1 MLRTNSL
8 GVDSNASAS
17 ASANNSASNTVTS
30 TGSLSNDKKKS
41 VVDNNAG
48 ASSSNDHVDEE
59 QQFLHNAP
67 SCLNESKSSVR
78 PIPLGANDATPTFNT
93 MHPHISSL
101 QNEHSSYLAVSKA
114 CLFFNQLASYAS
126 CSPIPPSSTIAL
138 QSHLFDSNYVPQFST
153 ITSSLSFA
161 TLHHTDR
168 RCRILSIHTLS
179 IVSKSIFAKLI
190 FTPLY
195 IDHDDVEIIT
205 RLQDEIYN
213 DVVTNLVSSALEDD
227 DGVASVAFEALA
239 RFTSNQHS
247 HSDLVQRE
255 INSITGDTA
264 PWKVA
269 NDFVHPM
276 QDLDVIRYNAEIT
289 YKILTLLAP
298 RARKILNRVQLL
310 KSRWYQLRSLGF
322 LNEIIMFVCQKDQI
336 AIGAHEQRMDKEIF
350 AARWYE
356 FDVRTMVQEYV
367 QTILIPLLRSSETV
381 EGSYRPDGN
390 IVSVGV
396 CTATHALRLVSLAT
410 RGDSWVDQVLP
421 LAIQNLEVGLK
432 KLHEL
437 GCMEAQMDIV
447 ATLLVA
453 LRGVSLDSRTRSLE
467 RIAMCIS
474 KLPSTRVIP
483 QRVVA
488 AALVHKDGSQRK
500 PVRMG
505 YWTEIAISFLGL
517 DRNGEDS
524 HLFVGGLSSQHA
536 QQPIQRRAL
545 SSFLASETVSSVLKL
560 GIDSACAEC
569 AVLNP
574 AHELI
579 YAFCSVAHSIGQNM
593 IASGGVNTGNPL
605 PQHVSG
611 TDGASYSANI
621 RHEQWFGTALVLLNF
636 FMPCLGWTGKDQL
649 QEEAEASTMLFAAQR
664 AYIEVFKLVM
674 AQSGTIAPSASIYY
688 HFMES
693 VGYSSTDNKEVDS
706 SPIINESIENR
717 IAMLL
722 DKMIAEMTTLMK
734 CRKIRLSLLCLLTDA
749 WIQHCQNAVATG
761 ERERREFQGPVDID
775 KDIVNINERHAQNL
789 LSMLGSEISGLIN
802 GEKIRSKKANNDFE
816 HPAAIAGVELRS
828 LLTCIACVES
838 IAYSAQLCA
847 NHFFS
852 TKGNADDEESARY
865 LVSVSMLVLKGQGK
879 VETDDDEDGIDE
891 GESTETPEAQGSSPS
906 SPPRSPRSK
915 ARITAFT
922 SECTEAAKRLRNF
935 VGLNDD
941 GYDADGVG
949 HLSVDFN
956 CLCPLLKRP
965 HFGVPPVEEDSR
977 YDLQPSR
984 INGKWISADRITL
997 ADCDIQAPSPE
1008 SQSKTMSVPF
1018 LLDPNVCLDQ
1028 DLYEH
1033 GFLFH
1038 LCRQQVSALVEP
1050 ALHSNIFYIKET
1062 SSESSHFNTENIL
1075 RSGPGSNLAMQ
1086 NPRSAMNNYLPRVQE
1101 ITGCSDPVSANMC
1114 YSVRRCARYDG
1125 YTEFK
1130 LIVTML
1136 VFNVTPVSIT
1146 NGLRLKL
1153 ILTPRVDDDEDNCPT
1168 DSAGVEG
1175 SSIIDAVYMSELKGG
1190 QRLVWELVL
1199 GAEQAMNHTISASV
1213 SLMSIS
1219 SAYDNSNSSRRDA
1232 KLSNIAWLKQLPSEM
1247 PLVIPNNEV
1256 FFDRDRFDEKFFL
1269 FLWQNMKHSLPIV
1282 DIPNDDSFSSVF
1294 PFLFDWAPQDLRCG
1308 PHLVQVWA
1316 LSTWSGQHLLALS
1329 VISKY
1334 GHKKVLIKSD
1344 DMQLLD
1350 QIFR

>member
-8 GVDSNASAS
+8 GVESSAS
-17 ASANNSASNTVTS
+17 ATSARNTVTS
-30 TGSLSNDKKKS
+30 TGI
-41 VVDNNAG
+41 VDINSG
-48 ASSSNDHVDEE
+48 TGSNDHVEEE
-59 QQFLHNAP
+59 QQFLHDAP
-67 SCLNESKSSVR
+67 SCLNESKSTVR
-78 PIPLGANDATPTFNT
+78 PIPLGANDATPTFDT

-126 CSPIPPSSTIAL
+126 CSPLPPSSIAL
-138 QSHLFDSNYVPQFST
+138 QSHLFDANYVSQFST
-153 ITSSLSFA
+153 ITASLSFA

-168 RCRILSIHTLS
+168 RCRILSIHSLS
-179 IVSKSIFAKLI
+179 IVSKAIFAKLI

-195 IDHDDVEIIT
+195 IDHDDVDIIT
-205 RLQDEIYN
+205 RLQDDIYN

-239 RFTSNQHS
+239 RFNMLDTSSHHT
-247 HSDLVQRE
+247 HSDLLQRE
-255 INSITGDTA
+255 IHSITGDTA

-269 NDFVHPM
+269 HDFVHPM
-276 QDLDVIRYNAEIT
+276 QDLDVIRYNAEVT
-289 YKILTLLAP
+289 CKILTLLAP

-322 LNEIIMFVCQKDQI
+322 LNEIIMFVCQKDQM
-336 AIGAHEQRMDKEIF
+336 GAHEQRMDKEIF
-350 AARWYE
+350 ASRWYE
-356 FDVRTMVQEYV
+356 FDLRTTVQEYV
-367 QTILIPLLRSSETV
+367 QTVFIPLLRLSKTV
-381 EGSYRPDGN
+381 EGSHIPDGN

-396 CTATHALRLVSLAT
+396 CTATHALRLISLAT

-421 LAIQNLEVGLK
+421 LAIQNLELGLEK
-432 KLHEL
+432 VNEL
-437 GCMEAQMDIV
+437 GSMEAQMDIV

-467 RIAMCIS
+467 RIAIFIS

-505 YWTEIAISFLGL
+505 FWTEIAISFLGP

-524 HLFVGGLSSQHA
+524 HLFVGDLSSHHA
-536 QQPIQRRAL
+536 QQPIQCRAL
-545 SSFLASETVSSVLKL
+545 SSFLASKAVSSVLDL
-560 GIDSACAEC
+560 GQDNANVEC
-569 AVLNP
+569 MVLNL
-574 AHELI
+574 AHELL

-593 IASGGVNTGNPL
+593 IANGGVNTGNPG

-611 TDGASYSANI
+611 TYGASYSAHI
-621 RHEQWFGTALVLLNF
+621 RHEQWFGTALILLNF
-636 FMPCLGWTGKDQL
+636 FMPCLGWTRKEQL
-649 QEEAEASTMLFAAQR
+649 QEEEEEEASTMLFAAQR
-664 AYIEVFKLVM
+664 AYMELLKLVM
-674 AQSGTIAPSASIYY
+674 TQSGTIAPSTSIYY

-693 VGYSSTDNKEVDS
+693 VGYSSTDNKEIDS
-706 SPIINESIENR
+706 SPIVNERIENR
-717 IAMLL
+717 ISLLL
-722 DKMIAEMTTLMK
+722 DKTIAEMTTLMK

-749 WIQHCQNAVATG
+749 WIQHCHNAVATG
-761 ERERREFQGPVDID
+761 ERERREFKGPVDID
-775 KDIVNINERHAQNL
+775 NDIVNINERHAQNI
-789 LSMLGSEISGLIN
+789 LSMLSSEISGLIN
-802 GEKIRSKKANNDFE
+802 GEKIRSSKADTPLK
-816 HPAAIAGVELRS
+816 HPVAIAGEELRS

-852 TKGNADDEESARY
+852 TKGNVDDEESARY

-879 VETDDDEDGIDE
+879 VETDDDEDSIVE
-891 GESTETPEAQGSSPS
+891 GESTEAQGSCPS
-906 SPPRSPRSK
+906 SPPHSPRSK

-922 SECTEAAKRLRNF
+922 SECTAAAKRLRNF
-935 VGLNDD
+935 VGLNED
-941 GYDADGVG
+941 GHDADGVS
-949 HLSVDFN
+949 HLSVDFD

-965 HFGVPPVEEDSR
+965 HFGVPPEDEDSR
-977 YDLQPSR
+977 YDLQPTR

-997 ADCDIQAPSPE
+997 VDCDTQAPSPE
-1008 SQSKTMSVPF
+1008 SQSQIMSVPI

-1050 ALHSNIFYIKET
+1050 ALHSNIFYMKES
-1062 SSESSHFNTENIL
+1062 SSESRHFNTESIL
-1075 RSGPGSNLAMQ
+1075 RSRPGSNLAMQ
-1086 NPRSAMNNYLPRVQE
+1086 NPRSAMNNYLPKVQE
-1101 ITGCSDPVSANMC
+1101 ITGCSDPVSATMC

-1153 ILTPRVDDDEDNCPT
+1153 ILTPRVENDEDDCPT

-1175 SSIIDAVYMSELKGG
+1175 SSIIDAVYMNELKGG

-1219 SAYDNSNSSRRDA
+1219 SAYDDSNSSRRDA
-1232 KLSNIAWLKQLPSEM
+1232 KLSNIAWLKQFPSEM
-1247 PLVIPNNEV
+1247 PLLIPSNEV
-1256 FFDRDRFDEKFFL
+1256 FFDRDRFDGKFFF
-1269 FLWQNMKHSLPIV
+1269 FLWQNMQHSLPIV
-1282 DIPNDDSFSSVF
+1282 DIPSDNSFSSLF
-1294 PFLFDWAPQDLRCG
+1294 PLLSDWAPQDLWCG

-1316 LSTWSGQHLLALS
+1316 LSTLSGRHLLVLS
-1329 VISKY
+1329 VITTKQEY
-1334 GHKKVLIKSD
+1334 GYKQVFIKSD

-1350 QIFR
+1350 LIFRR